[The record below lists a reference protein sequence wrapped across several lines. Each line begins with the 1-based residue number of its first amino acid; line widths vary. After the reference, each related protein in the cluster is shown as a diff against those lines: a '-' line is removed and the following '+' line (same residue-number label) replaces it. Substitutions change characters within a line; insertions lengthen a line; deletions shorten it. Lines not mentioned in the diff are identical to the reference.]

1 MRSYNRSTYRYVLP
15 CLVLS
20 RLVLPYLVLPTL
32 PRLASQQ
39 RCTYNLP
46 PLISV
51 SSYITVVISVLCFQF
66 SIFHGVV
73 FTYEYTER
81 LLTQTLLTQTLPTQT
96 LLTQSTCSSL
106 ILYLL
111 AKVTA
116 PTSVVQHAIAILIFL
131 DYDLIRREGTV

>member
-81 LLTQTLLTQTLPTQT
+81 LLTQTLLTQ
-96 LLTQSTCSSL
+96 STYSSL

-111 AKVTA
+111 ATVTA